1 MILLWILLCIV
12 FVVFFISI
20 LLHCISSMNESKN
33 DKRLE
38 SNIKQY
44 ENTLTGGLEHDRIN
58 EKRKTQ

>member
-1 MILLWILLCIV
+1 MISLCILLYLV

-20 LLHCISSMNESKN
+20 LLHCIVSLDESKN
-33 DKRLE
+33 NKRLE

-44 ENTLTGGLEHDRIN
+44 KKTLTGGLHHDRIN

>member
-1 MILLWILLCIV
+1 MILLCILLYLV

-20 LLHCISSMNESKN
+20 LLHCIASLDESKK
-33 DKRLE
+33 DERLE

-44 ENTLTGGLEHDRIN
+44 QKTLTGGLHHDRIN

>member
-1 MILLWILLCIV
+1 MIMFCILLCIV
-12 FVVFFISI
+12 FIVFFISI
-20 LLHCISSMNESKN
+20 LLHCIASLDESKN
-33 DKRLE
+33 DERLE

>member
-1 MILLWILLCIV
+1 MILLCILLYLV

-20 LLHCISSMNESKN
+20 LLHCIASLDESKN
-33 DKRLE
+33 DESLE

-44 ENTLTGGLEHDRIN
+44 KKTLTGGLDHDRIN